1 MALLGKY
8 RSHKRPTPEGWRVTQ
23 HSGKDVPHEVVWP
36 DDVCH
41 RCKVQGQMY
50 FGSGKAQ
57 CADCEERTVV
67 QVAPSVGLHERRSAF
82 ELGPS

>member
-1 MALLGKY
+1 MGLFKGH
-8 RSHKRPTPEGWRVTQ
+8 SRPTPEGWRAVQ
-23 HSGKDVPHEVVWP
+23 HSGKDVPYEIVWP

-67 QVAPSVGLHERRSAF
+67 QVAPAVGLHERRQVL
-82 ELGPS
+82 ELES

>member
-1 MALLGKY
+1 MPLFRA
-8 RSHKRPTPEGWRVTQ
+8 HARPTPADWYKLQ
-23 HSGKDVPHEVVWP
+23 HAPGQLPHEVIWP

-57 CADCEERTVV
+57 CASCEERTVV
-67 QVAPSVGLHERRSAF
+67 QEAAPVGLHERRAVI
-82 ELGPS
+82 ELQV

>member
-1 MALLGKY
+1 MPLFKGHA
-8 RSHKRPTPEGWRVTQ
+8 RPTPEGWRVAQ
-23 HSGKDVPHEVVWP
+23 HSGKDLPHEVVWP

-50 FGSGKAQ
+50 FTSGKAQ

-67 QVAPSVGLHERRSAF
+67 QIAPPVGLHERRSIL
-82 ELGPS
+82 ELEA